1 MGGKPKRLKDI
12 NIKSAEITNCIG
24 EQNSIL
30 LVDTTKV
37 LHRGSLKSPKHRT
50 IFMAQYVTKYSTS
63 KNKDIINKNYDNV
76 KSDKIRLFIEKD
88 PSLKNKKQYLK
99 FII

>member
-1 MGGKPKRLKDI
+1 MLQ
-12 NIKSAEITNCIG
+12 NI
-24 EQNSIL
+24 Q
-30 LVDTTKV
+30 LV
-37 LHRGSLKSPKHRT
+37 
-50 IFMAQYVTKYSTS
+50 